1 METFLNRQQPDQRR
15 FLRYEVLD
23 YAVASSGANHLGFNA
38 VVTDIGL
45 GGLQLRARQ
54 GIVIGTPIRIQVGR
68 LDLPPLTLR
77 GEVRHCEMVPGSD
90 LYSMGIRFTPEAHEE
105 RMAIAEYVH
114 GVFQRQCD
122 LLSP

>member
-1 METFLNRQQPDQRR
+1 MSRQQSDQRR
-15 FLRYEVLD
+15 FLRYEVVD
-23 YAVASSGANHLGFNA
+23 YAVASTGAGHLGFNA

-54 GIVIGTPIRIQVGR
+54 GVVIGTPIRIQVGR
-68 LDLPPLTLR
+68 IDLPPLSLR
-77 GEVRHCEMVPGSD
+77 GEVRHCETVPGSD
-90 LYSMGIRFTPEAHEE
+90 LYAIGIRFMPKAHEE

-122 LLSP
+122 LLMP